1 MIQRIQTVYLL
12 IVTALQIFLLFSTLA
27 TVSDAEGGEISI
39 KTRDSVEL
47 AVLTGV
53 TVFVSFISIFL
64 YRKRVLQARFNV
76 FNALILIALQAYIIY
91 HVMRLPKPVTYS
103 IPDIFPVISV
113 IFTYLAIRN
122 ILKDEIIIKTLNRIR

>member
-12 IVTALQIFLLFSTLA
+12 IVTVLQIFLMFSALA
-27 TVSDAEGGEISI
+27 TVSDTGGGEISI
-39 KTRDSVEL
+39 KTFDVIEL

-53 TVFVSFISIFL
+53 TAVVSLVSIFL
-64 YRKRVLQARFNV
+64 YKKRVLQARFNV

-91 HVMRLPKPVTYS
+91 YIVRLPKPITYS